1 MKKEQKTYDI
11 TYDNKEKI
19 KRLNADYFSYFQDI
33 EKSLLKKSKNIV
45 KTNILMS
52 DILDEMIKHQETIH
66 DPTLLLGK
74 NKQTFI
80 DKIDRK
86 IKYKERIASI
96 KNHDQIHYTI
106 AGLWMTMC
114 GYLVLLFV
122 KELLS
127 NHYLIHFYVDSLVA
141 VVSLCIAIHNLSNEI
156 ATIKRYQLSMKPIII
171 EIVGFIVSFIVVFLM
186 YAYPFDITFVIL
198 VAAFFTNKKI
208 FEKELNQ

>member
-86 IKYKERIASI
+86 IKYK
-96 KNHDQIHYTI
+96 
-106 AGLWMTMC
+106 
-114 GYLVLLFV
+114 
-122 KELLS
+122 
-127 NHYLIHFYVDSLVA
+127 
-141 VVSLCIAIHNLSNEI
+141 
-156 ATIKRYQLSMKPIII
+156 
-171 EIVGFIVSFIVVFLM
+171 
-186 YAYPFDITFVIL
+186 
-198 VAAFFTNKKI
+198 
-208 FEKELNQ
+208 